1 MKTTTMIQIEEMK
14 KQTYG
19 VEIEM
24 TGITR
29 KDAAYALA
37 NYFGTTATYKGGPY
51 KAWHVYDQ
59 HRRKWM
65 LEYDSSIL
73 SWDDEKK
80 CELVTPILKY
90 EDMETLQEIVRVLR
104 RAGAVSRPSLQ
115 CGVHIHVG
123 AKGHDAKTLRN
134 LTNIMASHE
143 DILAA
148 AIGISSGR
156 RAYCQTTDAR
166 FLREVN
172 QKKPKTMEE
181 LEKIWYNGPSQRYLH
196 YSSSRYH
203 MLNLHATF
211 SKGTVEFR
219 CFNFAE
225 PGNGRRGGLHAGLL
239 KSYIQLC
246 LAMSQQA
253 KMVSRSNPTPVQQEN
268 QKYSLR
274 VWLLRLG
281 FIGPEFKT
289 ARELLMKNLTGNSAW
304 RHTSPKSRNDEDAA

>member
-37 NYFGTTATYKGGPY
+37 NYFGTTATYAGGPY

-59 HRRKWM
+59 QRRKWM
-65 LEYDSSIL
+65 LEYDSSIR

-80 CELVTPILKY
+80 CELVTPILHY

-115 CGVHIHVG
+115 CGIHIHVG

-148 AIGISSGR
+148 AIGITSER
-156 RAYCQTTDAR
+156 RYCNTTDAR

-172 QKKPKTMEE
+172 EKKPQTMDE
-181 LEKIWYNGPSQRYLH
+181 LERIWYNGPSQRSIH
-196 YSSSRYH
+196 YSYTRYH

-268 QKYSLR
+268 QRYAFR
-274 VWLLRLG
+274 TWMLRLG
-281 FIGPEFKT
+281 FIGDEFAT

-304 RHTSPKSRNDEDAA
+304 RHTSPKSRNDNEAA